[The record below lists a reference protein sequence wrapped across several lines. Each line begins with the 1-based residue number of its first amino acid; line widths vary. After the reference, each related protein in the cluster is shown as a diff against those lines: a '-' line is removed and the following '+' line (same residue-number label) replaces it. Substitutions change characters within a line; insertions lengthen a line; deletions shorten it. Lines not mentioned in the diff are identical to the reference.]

1 MVEVV
6 DRREGDDL
14 DEVALEFF
22 SSNGARR
29 CESMRLSVL
38 SEHRGYLV
46 ADLLMLLMTSGLNL
60 ASLFRSLV
68 SFPSWSRVHIS
79 TSDQSVIFTDHVRH
93 K

>member
-6 DRREGDDL
+6 DRRGGDDL
-14 DEVALEFF
+14 DEVVLESSL

-38 SEHRGYLV
+38 AEHRNYLV

-60 ASLFRSLV
+60 ASTKKFFSWISSLMLLLPLFTMSGSPCKV
-68 SFPSWSRVHIS
+68 
-79 TSDQSVIFTDHVRH
+79 
-93 K
+93 

>member
-29 CESMRLSVL
+29 CESLRLSVL
-38 SEHRGYLV
+38 SEHRSYLV

-60 ASLFRSLV
+60 ASTKKFFSWISSLMLLLPLFTMSGSPCKV
-68 SFPSWSRVHIS
+68 
-79 TSDQSVIFTDHVRH
+79 
-93 K
+93 

>member
-14 DEVALEFF
+14 DEVAFEF

-29 CESMRLSVL
+29 CESMSLSVL

-60 ASLFRSLV
+60 ASTKKFFSWISSLMLLLPLFTMSGSPCKV
-68 SFPSWSRVHIS
+68 
-79 TSDQSVIFTDHVRH
+79 
-93 K
+93 

>member
-38 SEHRGYLV
+38 SEHRIYLV

-60 ASLFRSLV
+60 ASTKKFFSWISSLMLLLPLFTMSGSPCKV
-68 SFPSWSRVHIS
+68 
-79 TSDQSVIFTDHVRH
+79 
-93 K
+93 

>member
-22 SSNGARR
+22 SSNGARQ

-38 SEHRGYLV
+38 SEHRSYLV

-60 ASLFRSLV
+60 ASTKKFFSWISSLMLLLPLFTMSGSPCKV
-68 SFPSWSRVHIS
+68 
-79 TSDQSVIFTDHVRH
+79 
-93 K
+93 

>member
-14 DEVALEFF
+14 DEVALEF

-38 SEHRGYLV
+38 SEHRSYLV

-60 ASLFRSLV
+60 ASTKKFFSWISSLMLLLPLFTMSGSPCKV
-68 SFPSWSRVHIS
+68 
-79 TSDQSVIFTDHVRH
+79 
-93 K
+93 